1 MIQINRAF
9 ETVLNKHYVCPE
21 GMIGRLV
28 GELMV
33 RQHEKETAWTV
44 SIADVQP
51 ADCVLEIGFGAGKAI
66 ELLAEKTMHGFV
78 HGIDL
83 SATMVKRARERNAQA
98 VRSGRVTLQQGE
110 ATQLPFAEHH
120 FDKVISIHT
129 FYWWAE
135 DPHIILAEM
144 FRVLKPEGTFLFTF
158 AHGKIGEESDYYD
171 QTFLKEQ
178 VFPPMKSAGFT
189 AVASRPGPLS
199 RQFKILAALARKS
212 SNDVCA
218 DGDTRDHTLSS
229 SDYFA
234 ITRTV
239 IAPGHTS

>member
-9 ETVLNKHYVCPE
+9 ETVLNKHYVCPK

-66 ELLAEKTMHGFV
+66 ELLAERTTHGFV

-83 SATMVKRARERNAQA
+83 SATMVKRARERNVQA
-98 VRSGRVTLQQGE
+98 VRSGRVMLQQGE
-110 ATQLPFAEHH
+110 ATRLPFAEHH
-120 FDKVISIHT
+120 FDKVVSIHT

-144 FRVLKPEGTFLFTF
+144 FRVLKPGGTLLFTF

-171 QTFLKEQ
+171 QTIFEEQ
-178 VFPPMKSAGFT
+178 VFPLMKSIGFT
-189 AVASRPGPLS
+189 SVSSRSGPLS
-199 RQFKILAALARKS
+199 RQFKILAVVGTKPS
-212 SNDVCA
+212 IS
-218 DGDTRDHTLSS
+218 
-229 SDYFA
+229 
-234 ITRTV
+234 
-239 IAPGHTS
+239 